1 MYGLVRAIGSV
12 DAVPERGETLR
23 IGKAIPTEGMK
34 LHDREALTGRL
45 YHEIAGMLKQ
55 AGLTGACH
63 AFRLRN
69 SPEG

>member
-12 DAVPERGETLR
+12 DAVPEREETLR

-55 AGLTGACH
+55 G
-63 AFRLRN
+63 
-69 SPEG
+69 